1 MSNYAVRWRLERD
14 GKPVKKGRLTFST
27 PAQSSE
33 EFTLK
38 IPKRKLRKRGE
49 YRIFFETET
58 ARALPLLAKGTIVA
72 ADEILV
78 KDTGTL
84 KAYKSRRTAE
94 VTESETEIRLEA
106 GKGELVFDK
115 GLCIVRSYTYKGHD
129 LFDPDFGLRPNFW
142 RGPTDNDY
150 GNNQPYRAYV
160 WKEASRAF
168 KADVSVKEGSIHA
181 TYTLPGGCSMTVD
194 YTLLSGG
201 LLKIASAFHGAEK
214 KPVDIP
220 RIGFR
225 FRVKDND
232 FQYFGRGPVEN
243 YTDRNSGTFKS
254 LFTTKASDEFYP
266 YVRPQETGHHTE
278 TEWLA
283 TKPLTV
289 VADGTFEF
297 SALRH
302 RVEDLDSE
310 ESGQPFQWTNF
321 DTPPV
326 HDEEEAAKYHK
337 RHQTHLSDV
346 PDRDFTEICID
357 GAASGVGGY
366 DSWGARPEPART
378 VWSNEDRNFIFT
390 LVPARARKTEKAI
403 NYRY

>member
-1 MSNYAVRWRLERD
+1 MSDYAVRWRLERD
-14 GKPVKKGRLTFST
+14 GKPVRKGKLTFST
-27 PAQSSE
+27 PAQGSE
-33 EFTLK
+33 EFTVE

-58 ARALPLLAKGTIVA
+58 ARALPLLAKGTVVA
-72 ADEILV
+72 ADEVLV
-78 KDTGTL
+78 KDTGAP

-106 GKGELVFDK
+106 GKGALVFDK
-115 GLCIVRSYTYKGHD
+115 ALGIVRSYTYKDHA

-150 GNNQPYRAYV
+150 GNDQPYRAYA
-160 WKEASRAF
+160 WKEASQAF
-168 KADVSVKEGSIHA
+168 QLKADPELVEGSPSTIRV
-181 TYTLPGGCSMTVD
+181 TYALPGGCSMAVD

-201 LLKIASAFHGAEK
+201 LLKIAAAFHGAEK

-225 FRVKDND
+225 FRVKEND
-232 FQYFGRGPVEN
+232 FRYFGRGPVEN
-243 YTDRNSGTFKS
+243 YIDRNTGTFKS
-254 LFTTKASDEFYP
+254 VFTTKASDEFYP
-266 YVRPQETGHHTE
+266 YVRPQEI
-278 TEWLA
+278 
-283 TKPLTV
+283 
-289 VADGTFEF
+289 VADGSFEF
-297 SALRH
+297 SALRLS
-302 RVEDLDSE
+302 VEDLDSE

-337 RHQTHLSDV
+337 RHQTHLCDV

-366 DSWGARPEPART
+366 DSWGSRPEPART
-378 VWSNEDRNFIFT
+378 VWSNEDRSFTFT
-390 LVPARARKTEKAI
+390 LVPARARKTEKAVT
-403 NYRY
+403 YRY